1 MQAEAASR
9 FGLIQALDVLGA
21 YGIVISKILICL
33 ASFITVAMGL
43 AHLVYTFRGNKLQ
56 PVDADTIQQMKT
68 GRLRITNETSVWKA
82 WIGFNASHSM
92 GAILFGTLFSYLSL
106 KHFPVVRE
114 SYFLQ
119 LVGVTFLGGFVLLAR
134 KYWFSV
140 PYRGSLLALVLFNA
154 GVLGVYV

>member
-1 MQAEAASR
+1 M
-9 FGLIQALDVLGA
+9 
-21 YGIVISKILICL
+21 ISKILFCL
-33 ASFITVAMGL
+33 ASFVIVAMGL
-43 AHLVYTFRGNKLQ
+43 AHFVYTFHGNKLQ
-56 PVDADTIQQMKT
+56 PVDANTIQQMKS

-92 GAILFGTLFSYLSL
+92 GAILFGALFSYLSL
-106 KHFPVVRE
+106 KHFTVVRE

-119 LVGVTFLGGFVLLAR
+119 LVGVIFLGGFVLLAR

-140 PYRGSLLALVLFNA
+140 PYRGSLLAFVLFSA